1 MQIEDTREAPQPL
14 ALIQAIVNT
23 RYGQKRPD
31 DWKSPEQLHGW
42 LLEHQLLQQN
52 GAITQGDLRRMIDM
66 REALRSLLHSNNGGE
81 ITGEPL
87 ATLNHLAPHAPLI
100 VHFRPDGQA
109 ELVAGSKGLDGIIAH
124 LLSIVFT
131 AIQNGTWARLKACR
145 NELCTKAFYD
155 SSKNGS
161 GTWCSM
167 ARCGSRTKART
178 YRRRR
183 AQSEQ

>member
-14 ALIQAIVNT
+14 ALIQAVVNT

-42 LLEHQLLQQN
+42 LLEHQLLQQDV
-52 GAITQGDLRRMIDM
+52 AMTQGDLRRMIDL
-66 REALRSLLHSNNGGE
+66 REALRSLLLYNNGGE
-81 ITGEPL
+81 IAGEQL
-87 ATLNHLAPHAPLI
+87 VTLNHLARHALFS

-109 ELVAGSKGLDGIIAH
+109 ELVPGSEGLDGIIAH

-131 AIQNGTWARLKACR
+131 AMQKGTWARLKVCR
-145 NELCTKAFYD
+145 NERCSKAFYD

-161 GTWCSM
+161 SIWCSM
-167 ARCGSRTKART
+167 ALCGSRTKART

-183 AQSEQ
+183 AQREQ

>member
-1 MQIEDTREAPQPL
+1 MQREDTREAPQPL

-23 RYGQKRPD
+23 CYSQKRPD

-42 LLEHQLLQQN
+42 LLEHQLLQQDV
-52 GAITQGDLRRMIDM
+52 AMTQGDLRRMIDI
-66 REALRSLLHSNNGGE
+66 REALRSLLRSNNGGE
-81 ITGEPL
+81 MAGEPL
-87 ATLNHLAPHAPLI
+87 ATLNHLARHAPLS

-109 ELVAGSKGLDGIIAH
+109 ELVPGSEGLDGIIAY

-145 NELCTKAFYD
+145 NEHCTKAFYD

-161 GTWCSM
+161 GAWCSM

>member
-1 MQIEDTREAPQPL
+1 MKREDTREAPQPL

-23 RYGQKRPD
+23 RYSQKRPD

-42 LLEHQLLQQN
+42 LLEHQLLQQDV
-52 GAITQGDLRRMIDM
+52 AMTQGDLRRMIDL
-66 REALRSLLHSNNGGE
+66 REALRSLLLRNNGVE
-81 ITGEPL
+81 IAGEPL
-87 ATLNHLAPHAPLI
+87 ATLNHLARHAPLS

-109 ELVAGSKGLDGIIAH
+109 KLVPGSEGFDGIIAH

-131 AIQNGTWARLKACR
+131 AMQNGTWARLKACR
-145 NELCTKAFYD
+145 SEHCTKAFYD

-178 YRRRR
+178 YRHKHI
-183 AQSEQ
+183 QN